1 MTKKDDIVSLEFLRC
16 PHCRA
21 RVESIWNLDTTGQV
35 ACVVPCSEGR
45 FAMWVEDCV
54 DVSMDEEDLM
64 VIEDLEDV

>member
-1 MTKKDDIVSLEFLRC
+1 MGKEQDMIDLKFIRC

-45 FAMWVEDCV
+45 F
-54 DVSMDEEDLM
+54 LM
-64 VIEDLEDV
+64 DLEDCQMVDEDEI